1 MKNIN
6 VIKSSKEYIDDFL
19 PTLSNFCS
27 KCPLQPTVDYVQN
40 EGMIYITPS
49 LGNQI
54 TVVVNPTVD
63 KHDVI
68 RDVKNEMYKNYPII
82 SCVEENSLSSEEIEK
97 LIDDGMSVKEAL
109 EKKTYNTIDMYKV
122 IRVHHIMFPAPSMIF
137 CRAHKILPD
146 IWRWLNGKRFFK
158 QETIAQVGMHHAWR
172 PHL

>member
-40 EGMIYITPS
+40 EGLIYITPS

-97 LIDDGMSVKEAL
+97 LIDEGMSVKEAL

-122 IRVHHIMFPAPSMIF
+122 VRVHHRYNELDCEEIATKKMCKLKS
-137 CRAHKILPD
+137 KIPLTML
-146 IWRWLNGKRFFK
+146 LNKLYANDKDVFSNISFMK
-158 QETIAQVGMHHAWR
+158 Y
-172 PHL
+172 L